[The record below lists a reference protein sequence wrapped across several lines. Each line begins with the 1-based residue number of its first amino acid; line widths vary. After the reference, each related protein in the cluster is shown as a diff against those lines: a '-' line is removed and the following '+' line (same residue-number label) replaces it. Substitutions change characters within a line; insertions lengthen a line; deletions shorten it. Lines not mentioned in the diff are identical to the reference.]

1 MFTRRRFL
9 AGLIPSLAVLTG
21 GFAVLGYRQGR
32 CPLSA
37 EGYCVGPC
45 TAIRDGDGDLICD
58 RIPLDETPGTGPTG
72 TSLQVAPTRMPAA
85 TPAPTVRAPL
95 QPQRPGQTSGR
106 SSAVACPFGLV
117 NDPYPGR
124 CRRYVDRNGNGLC
137 DLSEPQT
144 SP

>member
-9 AGLIPSLAVLTG
+9 AGLIPALATLSG
-21 GFAVLGYRQGR
+21 GVAVVGYRQGR

-45 TAIRDGDGDLICD
+45 TAIADGDGDLICD
-58 RIPLDETPGTGPTG
+58 RIPLDQTPGAEPTEAPR
-72 TSLQVAPTRMPAA
+72 QAAPTRRPIA

-95 QPQRPGQTSGR
+95 QPQRPGSSGR